1 MKSAGSNSN
10 NNYSFSFFYRPV
22 SSGIG
27 SASSGGE
34 AGAVSSEAFEAAF
47 ASTAPAAVYGV
58 RGLDDL
64 CRHAAALLG
73 DRAAD
78 WEKRVDAV
86 SI

>member
-1 MKSAGSNSN
+1 M
-10 NNYSFSFFYRPV
+10 
-22 SSGIG
+22 
-27 SASSGGE
+27 GGE
-34 AGAVSSEAFEAAF
+34 AGAVSNESFEAAF
-47 ASTAPAAVYGV
+47 ASTAPAAVYGA

-86 SI
+86 SKHTQTHTNTLPT